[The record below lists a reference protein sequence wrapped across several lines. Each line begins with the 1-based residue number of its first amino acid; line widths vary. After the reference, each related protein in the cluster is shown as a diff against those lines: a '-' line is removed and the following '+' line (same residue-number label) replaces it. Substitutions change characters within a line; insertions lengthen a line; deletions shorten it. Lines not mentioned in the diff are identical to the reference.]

1 MVFILWLRTRSNRA
15 NRKYVTCCVVCV
27 CVLYVS
33 GQPLKLTD
41 PIAYWLA
48 VEHVLNCIRR
58 CSCESSS
65 NSSNSYSKRLK
76 PQRDNHNLVNR
87 LTFIYLINHA
97 IESPEKCTHR
107 IYRIIGCCVCARAR
121 ARNDNDASFGK
132 NNKINGL

>member
-65 NSSNSYSKRLK
+65 NSSNSYSSNSNRCKCITCNNK
-76 PQRDNHNLVNR
+76 QWVNR
-87 LTFIYLINHA
+87 LTIPTKIRHA
-97 IESPEKCTHR
+97 VYRQIRSIVRMHR
-107 IYRIIGCCVCARAR
+107 HHVLKPPVKWCPKPVLNRRM
-121 ARNDNDASFGK
+121 
-132 NNKINGL
+132 